1 MEEIIGF
8 VNSNKDRYL
17 TELKEFLAIPSVSSQ
32 KNHDGDTRN
41 CAQWVADEMRR
52 VGMQNAEIFE
62 TPGHPIVYS
71 EWLGAPGKPT
81 VRAKSEIDND
91 DTKGLAI
98 L

>member
-41 CAQWVADEMRR
+41 CAQWVADEMSASR
-52 VGMQNAEIFE
+52 
-62 TPGHPIVYS
+62 
-71 EWLGAPGKPT
+71 
-81 VRAKSEIDND
+81 
-91 DTKGLAI
+91 
-98 L
+98 